1 MYERTDAAGNKIRE
15 TDQKITDK
23 SFERHIETDSE
34 VKQIGTS
41 TKTVDSDSTQTIGG
55 NKTVSVLG
63 SINDTTASNRT
74 VGTGGTLQEKIV
86 GLAQRVSDEKNKFVA
101 PLSYMGTEGQNI
113 FRLLE
118 DTIQLLGEVA
128 STVATHTHRGSPPP
142 DQASTF
148 NQQANKAK
156 VIKGKLTPIIE

>member
-1 MYERTDAAGNKIRE
+1 M
-15 TDQKITDK
+15 
-23 SFERHIETDSE
+23 
-34 VKQIGTS
+34 
-41 TKTVDSDSTQTIGG
+41 
-55 NKTVSVLG
+55 LG
-63 SINDTTASNRT
+63 SINDTTVSNRT
-74 VGTGGTLQEKIV
+74 VGTGGALQEKIV

-128 STVATHTHRGSPPP
+128 STVATHTHRGLPPP

-156 VIKGKLTPIIE
+156 TIYAYH

>member
-1 MYERTDAAGNKIRE
+1 
-15 TDQKITDK
+15 
-23 SFERHIETDSE
+23 
-34 VKQIGTS
+34 
-41 TKTVDSDSTQTIGG
+41 
-55 NKTVSVLG
+55 LG

-101 PLSYMGTEGQNI
+101 PLSYVGTEGQNI

-118 DTIQLLGEVA
+118 DTIQLLGEVV
-128 STVATHTHRGSPPP
+128 STLATHTHAGSPSP
-142 DQASTF
+142 DQASIF

-156 VIKGKLTPIIE
+156 TIKGKLTPIIE